1 MNKVLDSFLKSRAI
15 GNLMVLYT
23 LFCLTLHVF
32 IWLNKCI
39 LRALLYSLERSFKH
53 RGLTSGGVFGQAS
66 YEAKNLLCK
75 YINCGS
81 QVVFVTK
88 KHLPPLPAHLDG
100 CFFGKKNHNC
110 AKNLDNKSFSFI
122 NVLTK
127 YSTILSN
134 ACLIQANYLKVRV
147 LFWKKKTTLT
157 CNALKTTFPSRF
169 FPVKIGLTE
178 LGSAD

>member
-1 MNKVLDSFLKSRAI
+1 MGRLQCLACSFGQNQKENIADMYYDYDNDKNKIQNQSFSP
-15 GNLMVLYT
+15 
-23 LFCLTLHVF
+23 LHLRLSDCMCF
-32 IWLNKCI
+32 YCI

-100 CFFGKKNHNC
+100 CFFWQKKIIIVQ
-110 AKNLDNKSFSFI
+110 KTQT
-122 NVLTK
+122 TK
-127 YSTILSN
+127 VFHL
-134 ACLIQANYLKVRV
+134 
-147 LFWKKKTTLT
+147 
-157 CNALKTTFPSRF
+157 
-169 FPVKIGLTE
+169 
-178 LGSAD
+178 

>member
-1 MNKVLDSFLKSRAI
+1 MYYDYDNDKNKIQNQSFSP
-15 GNLMVLYT
+15 
-23 LFCLTLHVF
+23 LHLRLSDCMCF
-32 IWLNKCI
+32 YCI

-100 CFFGKKNHNC
+100 WFFWQKNHNC

-147 LFWKKKTTLT
+147 LF
-157 CNALKTTFPSRF
+157 
-169 FPVKIGLTE
+169 
-178 LGSAD
+178 